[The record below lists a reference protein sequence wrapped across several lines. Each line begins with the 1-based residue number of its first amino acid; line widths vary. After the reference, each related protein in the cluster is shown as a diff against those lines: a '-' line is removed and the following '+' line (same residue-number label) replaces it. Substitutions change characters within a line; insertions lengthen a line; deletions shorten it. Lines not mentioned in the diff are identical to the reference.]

1 MLRQQEQQP
10 DGTPN
15 LSLADFV
22 APPRAAASR
31 TTSARSP
38 ITAGIGAEELAAR
51 FERDLDDYH
60 AIMVKALA
68 DRLAEAMRRM
78 AARAGPRAT
87 GATAPA
93 SSCRART

>member
-1 MLRQQEQQP
+1 MLRQQETQS
-10 DGTPN
+10 DGQPN

-22 APPRAAASR
+22 APRDSGVGDFIGAFAV
-31 TTSARSP
+31 
-38 ITAGIGAEELAAR
+38 TAGIGADELAAA

-68 DRLAEAMRRM
+68 DRLAEASRSASTHGR
-78 AARAGPRAT
+78 GAT

-93 SSCRART
+93 NGSRTTT